1 MANPTI
7 ADQRRM
13 ISRLFFSLLPVQVT
27 IMAMG
32 SINSIAD
39 GVVAA
44 RSLVVN
50 RILLAYA
57 GQDGLS
63 ALSAKNVGIRLVHAL
78 AGIIE
83 YQSLLGMNIL
93 SITIA

>member
-44 RSLVVN
+44 RYIDASSVGV
-50 RILLAYA
+50 I
-57 GQDGLS
+57 GLYYTMV
-63 ALSAKNVGIRLVHAL
+63 LWHARH
-78 AGIIE
+78 
-83 YQSLLGMNIL
+83 
-93 SITIA
+93 